1 MNQRGS
7 ATILGIGIMVILLI
21 FIAGLMPMLVN
32 EVKFGTINR
41 DAIEAQYAA
50 EAGAK
55 RAITEFNHTS
65 SDWSWLNSDRPFLDD
80 MNTKR
85 YNVVIYSASDANHT
99 PIPSP
104 NLTAANHYVIKST
117 GTVGRVSKTVL
128 VSVDVSGNN
137 GNANISGN
145 VFSKYTTFSRGKLQI
160 DNTPTITG
168 DIGSGSTINVVSSTE
183 LIHGTA
189 YTPNIPVMDQ
199 YTWNRNA
206 VAGGYKL
213 PTSPDTLEIAIPA
226 LPTMTASGTNLATIT
241 ESATLSGGSYYSSG
255 DYKMSGTSLTARK
268 GEVVT
273 LYINGNLNLTSEKNP
288 GSNII
293 GDDITIY
300 VSGNIIMDNASTIQ
314 ATNNGK
320 VKIYTQGSLQLTNT
334 AAINGEQVTILAQ
347 RDINLNSKSSINKA
361 STSAITEIYS
371 NGAVQFTND
380 FKMGGNAALVA
391 TSSSI
396 NLNSSESSSNTVFV
410 SGSGTSEI
418 TNHVQLAGFYTNGS
432 LNINSQPTI
441 TYKESVIT
449 ALGLGSSSSTGGG
462 GATSNVAISNW
473 KSL

>member
-1 MNQRGS
+1 MEHMNQRGS

-41 DAIEAQYAA
+41 DTIEAQYAA

-55 RAITEFNHTS
+55 RAIAECNRAAP
-65 SDWSWLNSDRPFLDD
+65 DWRWLNSDRPFLDD
-80 MNTKR
+80 VNTKR
-85 YNVVIYSASDANHT
+85 YNVVIYSASDASHT
-99 PIPSP
+99 PISSP
-104 NLTAANHYVIKST
+104 NLMAANYYVIKST
-117 GTVGRVSKTVL
+117 GTVGRASKTIL
-128 VSVDVSGNN
+128 VEILGENR
-137 GNANISGN
+137 NISGN
-145 VFSKYTTFSRGKLQI
+145 VFSKYTTYSKGRMQI
-160 DNTPTITG
+160 DNNPTITG
-168 DIGSGSTINVVSSTE
+168 DVGSGSTINVISSSE

-189 YTPNIPVMDQ
+189 YTPNIPVIDQ

-206 VAGGYKL
+206 VAGGYHL

-226 LPTMTASGTNLATIT
+226 LPVMTASGTDLATLT
-241 ESATLSGGSYYSSG
+241 GSTTLSGGNYYSSG
-255 DYKMSGTSLTARK
+255 DYKMSGTSLTTTK
-268 GEVVT
+268 GEAVT

-300 VSGNIIMDNASTIQ
+300 VTGNIIMDNASTIQ

-334 AAINGEQVTILAQ
+334 AAINGEKVTIVAQ

-449 ALGLGSSSSTGGG
+449 ALGLGSSTGGG
-462 GATSNVAISNW
+462 GATSNITISNW

>member
-41 DAIEAQYAA
+41 DTIEAQYAA

-55 RAITEFNHTS
+55 RAIAECNRAAP
-65 SDWSWLNSDRPFLDD
+65 DWRWLNSDRPFLDD
-80 MNTKR
+80 VNTKR
-85 YNVVIYSASDANHT
+85 YNVVIYSASDASHT
-99 PIPSP
+99 PISSP
-104 NLTAANHYVIKST
+104 NLMAANYYVIKST
-117 GTVGRVSKTVL
+117 GTVGRASKTILVEVL
-128 VSVDVSGNN
+128 GENR
-137 GNANISGN
+137 NISGN
-145 VFSKYTTFSRGKLQI
+145 VFSKYTTYSKGRMQI
-160 DNTPTITG
+160 DNNPTITG
-168 DIGSGSTINVVSSTE
+168 DVGSGSTINVISSSE

-189 YTPNIPVMDQ
+189 YTPNIPVIDQ

-206 VAGGYKL
+206 VAGGYHL
-213 PTSPDTLEIAIPA
+213 PTWPDTLEIAIPA
-226 LPTMTASGTNLATIT
+226 LPVMTASGTDLATLT
-241 ESATLSGGSYYSSG
+241 GSTTLSGGNYYSSG
-255 DYKMSGTSLTARK
+255 DYKMSGTSLTATK
-268 GEVVT
+268 GEAVT

-300 VSGNIIMDNASTIQ
+300 VTGNIIMDNASTIQ

-334 AAINGEQVTILAQ
+334 AAINGEKVTIVAQ

-449 ALGLGSSSSTGGG
+449 ALGLGSSTGGG
-462 GATSNVAISNW
+462 GATSNITISNW